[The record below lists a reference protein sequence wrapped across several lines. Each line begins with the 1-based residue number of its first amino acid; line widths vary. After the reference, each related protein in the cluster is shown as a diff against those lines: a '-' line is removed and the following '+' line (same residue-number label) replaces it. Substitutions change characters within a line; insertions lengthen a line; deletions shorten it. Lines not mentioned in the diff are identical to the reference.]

1 MFGLLP
7 TTPNDQGQSA
17 DREEGQRG
25 RLRDNDARGESS
37 QILEALGI
45 VQEPRTERQ
54 IDDISHKRRI
64 DGKHGRKTAAVG
76 TIEKPVV

>member
-17 DREEGQRG
+17 DRKKGQRG
-25 RLRDNDARGESS
+25 RLRHNDARGERS

-45 VQEPRTERQ
+45 VQEPRTVNGGSTGNTVE
-54 IDDISHKRRI
+54 KRLPS
-64 DGKHGRKTAAVG
+64 V
-76 TIEKPVV
+76 P